1 MRRLPPLN
9 ALKAFEAAGRHLS
22 FTRAVDELFVTQ
34 AAVDGLGVTLGR
46 SILVADDIAAG
57 RLIKPFDLSLRA
69 EFAYFLVCP
78 ESHIQ
83 RRKLQVFRDWI
94 FKRVSQ
100 DNHRRRKNQNPPC
113 VT

>member
-1 MRRLPPLN
+1 MVL
-9 ALKAFEAAGRHLS
+9 
-22 FTRAVDELFVTQ
+22 D
-34 AAVDGLGVTLGR
+34 AAVDGLGVALGR

-83 RRKLQVFRDWI
+83 RRKVQVFRDWI

-100 DNHRRRKNQNPPC
+100 DNQHLQKNRNPP
-113 VT
+113 

>member
-1 MRRLPPLN
+1 MWLEHAGVQVAPRRSVGFSHSNMVL
-9 ALKAFEAAGRHLS
+9 
-22 FTRAVDELFVTQ
+22 D
-34 AAVDGLGVTLGR
+34 AAVDGLGVALGR

-83 RRKLQVFRDWI
+83 RRKVQVFRDWI

-100 DNHRRRKNQNPPC
+100 DNHRLRKNQNPPC